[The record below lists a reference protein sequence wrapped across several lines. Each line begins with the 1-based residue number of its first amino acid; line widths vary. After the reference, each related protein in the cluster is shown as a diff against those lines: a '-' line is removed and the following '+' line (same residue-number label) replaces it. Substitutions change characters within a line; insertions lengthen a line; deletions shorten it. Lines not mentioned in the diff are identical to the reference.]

1 MEKSYWLGGTGSP
14 DWRCLSQM
22 VSCASEGAPLVV
34 LDSPF
39 EPVPAGVSALSWAN
53 SYDLGPDNFIVS
65 CELPEFA
72 FKKMKVRGTYISNL
86 KKKLTLIFLL

>member
-1 MEKSYWLGGTGSP
+1 
-14 DWRCLSQM
+14 M

-72 FKKMKVRGTYISNL
+72 FKKMK
-86 KKKLTLIFLL
+86 